1 MNVKQPALPH
11 VHSPKGF
18 TMKVIRAIPLA
29 AGCLAALLLAASGV
43 RAEGGETSAMSDDGL
58 KAAGERIRQT
68 GQQMQKDIQEK
79 LERLRKERAALV
91 ARQAAERKQEAERAA
106 QQAEKDRAALAAA
119 KEARQREALLAAQEK
134 ARREAAERAA
144 ELERAHQAEMKS
156 KEEEEAALE
165 RAQKESLDA
174 YKAGAKQQKLGTQPQ
189 FGVDL

>member
-1 MNVKQPALPH
+1 MTTKTTRNHL
-11 VHSPKGF
+11 
-18 TMKVIRAIPLA
+18 I
-29 AGCLAALLLAASGV
+29 AALVLSVLPTCWSANSAAEEV
-43 RAEGGETSAMSDDGL
+43 RDSASVSDQDL
-58 KAAGERIRQT
+58 KAVGERIRQT
-68 GQQMQKDIQEK
+68 GHQMQKEIQEK

-91 ARQAAERKQEAERAA
+91 ARQAAERKQETERAN

-119 KEARQREALLAAQEK
+119 KEARQREALLAAQDK

-144 ELERAHQAEMKS
+144 ELERAHQAELKA